1 MSTQYHIPTV
11 IKEKVVAMASAELL
25 TQLQAIDPLIEGI
38 NFMYGHYND
47 IRERLT
53 TMNKTDVNATKR
65 YPLVA
70 LFEDYRIRKR
80 QVGTSG
86 ITNLKII
93 ILYPTKKD
101 ITREQ
106 REAATF
112 QPILYPIYYSI
123 LKWLKLSGVFMI
135 YDETKIIHDLIPRP
149 HWGDP
154 GLYQNNAYLL
164 NDVLDGLELSN
175 LELTTFLNNCS

>member
-1 MSTQYHIPTV
+1 MSTQVNISNV
-11 IKEKVVAMASAELL
+11 IRDEVVARVSAELL
-25 TQLQAIDPLIEGI
+25 TQLQLVDPLIEAVW
-38 NFMYGHYND
+38 FDYGHYND

-53 TMNKTDVNATKR
+53 TKNKTANATKR
-65 YPLVA
+65 FPLVA
-70 LFEDYRIRKR
+70 LFEDYRVRKGK
-80 QVGTSG
+80 VGVTG
-86 ITNLKII
+86 ITNLKMI
-93 ILYPTKKD
+93 ILYPSKPD

-106 REAATF
+106 RQERVF
-112 QPILYPIYYSI
+112 DPILEPIYYSI
-123 LKWLKLSGVFMI
+123 LKWLKLSGKFMV
-135 YDETKIIHDLIPRP
+135 YDETKIQHDMIKRP